1 MERIMKRNLTSIL
14 VAGLLMPVAATL
26 MGAEQRGQLS
36 EKDFKFVRD
45 AARGGA
51 MEVQLGQLAA
61 QKAENQAVKDFGQ
74 RMVTDHGKANSEL
87 RRIAESKGA
96 MLPAEMTH
104 HENSN
109 MEKFEKLSGREFD
122 KEYAEH
128 MVKDHKKDVKEF
140 QDASKDLT
148 DPDLKAF
155 AEKTLPTL
163 QDHLRSAQDVE
174 ASVKK

>member
-1 MERIMKRNLTSIL
+1 MKRLKVML
-14 VAGLLMPVAATL
+14 VAGLLMPIAIPLFA
-26 MGAEQRGQLS
+26 AEQRGQLS
-36 EKDFKFVRD
+36 EKDYKFVRD
-45 AARGGA
+45 SSRGGTT
-51 MEVQLGQLAA
+51 EVQLGELAA

-74 RMVTDHGKANSEL
+74 RMVNDHGKANAEL

-96 MLPAEMTH
+96 LLPAEMSH
-104 HENSN
+104 KEN
-109 MEKFEKLSGREFD
+109 FEIERFQKLNGKDFD

-140 QDASKDLT
+140 QDATKELT
-148 DPDLKAF
+148 DPDLRAF

-163 QDHLRSAQDVE
+163 QDHLRAAQDIE